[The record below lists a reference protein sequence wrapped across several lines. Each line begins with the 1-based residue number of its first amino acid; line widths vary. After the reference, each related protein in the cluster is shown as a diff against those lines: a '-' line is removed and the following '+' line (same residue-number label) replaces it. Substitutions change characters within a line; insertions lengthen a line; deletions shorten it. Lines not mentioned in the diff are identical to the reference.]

1 MERRSAVALTARER
15 EVASLISRGLTNR
28 QIGLDLAIKER
39 TVGAHVQNILNK
51 LGAGNRAQIA
61 AWAAANG
68 AAPARVIAAMPA
80 PPVAPATRSNAVGRP
95 GLQFGWLA
103 GLLLALTLVVA
114 ATDDGSQGLLPLARP
129 PSVGSLA
136 YQATLAGDGDGF
148 SVRYILGDPSW
159 SAIRFVPG
167 AVEYSVLQP
176 GGNTGHMV
184 ATPPFIRYFE
194 EVELSVTPDSNVE
207 FWMTLTNEPG
217 GMSSHILDLSVGAEA
232 MQLIYFIDQN
242 TVPVSPQVA
251 VKGLQ
256 SGRTVTISML
266 VNPPRYAVYLD
277 GSPVIDVQHDV
288 LAPYRGPGFG
298 IFGQSGTVRLT
309 KLRIFHL
316 N

>member
-1 MERRSAVALTARER
+1 MEGRHAALTGRER
-15 EVASLISRGLTNR
+15 EIALLISRGLTNR
-28 QIGLDLAIKER
+28 QIGLELAIKER

-51 LGAGNRAQIA
+51 LGASNRAQIA
-61 AWAAANG
+61 AWSASASAATP
-68 AAPARVIAAMPA
+68 AAPAVMPA
-80 PPVAPATRSNAVGRP
+80 HVVASSGQSNASRSGVRP
-95 GLQFGWLA
+95 GWLT
-103 GLLLALTLVVA
+103 GLLVALTLVVA
-114 ATDDGSQGLLPLARP
+114 ATDDGAQWLLPLGRP
-129 PSVGSLA
+129 PGVGALA

-159 SAIRFVPG
+159 SAIRFLDG
-167 AVEYSVLQP
+167 AIEYAVLQP

-184 ATPPFIRYFE
+184 ATPSFVRYFE
-194 EVELSVTPDSNVE
+194 EVELAVIPDSNVE

-232 MQLIYFIDQN
+232 MQLIYFVGQN

-256 SGRTVTISML
+256 SGRTVTISVL

-277 GSPVIDVQHDV
+277 GSPVIDIQHDV

-298 IFGQSGTVRLT
+298 IFGQKGTVRLT

-316 N
+316 T